1 MPSSAREGYLNPS
14 LILRLSSEDRKQKD
28 FGRAARGRRP
38 ACQHD
43 SITTATHQIL
53 DNDEDMS

>member
-14 LILRLSSEDRKQKD
+14 LILRSSSEDGKQKD
-28 FGRAARGRRP
+28 FGRAARGRMP

-43 SITTATHQIL
+43 SISTATHQISV
-53 DNDEDMS
+53 DNEDIS